1 MCGVALGQDG
11 TPLGYVQLAIYP
23 MNDKDGL
30 HSTRPGLTLA
40 LTYPRPGET
49 PNPSPNPNLPQAGE
63 TPNPNPNLLDI
74 TLTLTCST

>member
-30 HSTRPGLTLA
+30 HSTRPG
-40 LTYPRPGET
+40 
-49 PNPSPNPNLPQAGE
+49 E
-63 TPNPNPNLLDI
+63 TPNPNPDPNPHPNLPQARGRDQ
-74 TLTLTCST
+74 TPNPDP